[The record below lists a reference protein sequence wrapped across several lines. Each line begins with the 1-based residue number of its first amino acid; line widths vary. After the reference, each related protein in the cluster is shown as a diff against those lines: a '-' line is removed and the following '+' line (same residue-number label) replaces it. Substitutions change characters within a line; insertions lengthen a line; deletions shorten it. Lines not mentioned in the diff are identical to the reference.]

1 MRCSSIQKRTTSRSN
16 FTSSETALDAISA
29 DSGGKFFFREFS
41 VRVLNTSKK
50 WLRSSIREKSMF
62 APPFSC
68 DSITDRRRGQERNLV
83 RKEVP
88 PSEED
93 HRSPENNFYL
103 IAEFWYTTSVRSV
116 LPLGAMCKLEPE
128 DVAAMVTLLKIVRAS
143 GNPEH
148 IDNGMD
154 GAGCLACGGEV
165 STH

>member
-1 MRCSSIQKRTTSRSN
+1 MSTVEMFFYPEENNLTKY

-103 IAEFWYTTSVRSV
+103 IAEFWYTYLSTK
-116 LPLGAMCKLEPE
+116 C
-128 DVAAMVTLLKIVRAS
+128 VASGGHVQVRA
-143 GNPEH
+143 G
-148 IDNGMD
+148 GR
-154 GAGCLACGGEV
+154 GCHSDLAQDCPGIWKPR
-165 STH
+165 TH